1 MFPKLLKSYKLKR
14 KRRKVGPAGCA
25 ISTVLTDSRGREIA
39 TIASA
44 DVDYVARRLR
54 KMRD

>member
-44 DVDYVARRLR
+44 DVDYVAKCLR